1 MRIQYR
7 LLLGLIPA
15 MLALFG
21 ALAFFGLKDTE
32 RTVIAQITR
41 EVYELSRAQSMEF
54 EFVFETGRQAAEG
67 LASSLEAAPA
77 GGERFIHDL
86 IKGMLKRNPDI
97 YGSTVAT
104 VPGASQLGTYA
115 PYYYR
120 KNQDELAYQSLTARD
135 YSYQRW
141 DWFSQPLKSGA
152 PVWGEPYF
160 DEGGGNV
167 LMTTYSTPV
176 KTGGRVTAI
185 ATADISLAHLVKR
198 VQGITVGKTGYAFIV
213 TATGRLV
220 AHPEKGVLSSRP
232 FWEEKFADPKFASE
246 LKQILKER
254 KIEGGG
260 NKIEHETTG
269 SRNWVVKTS
278 IPATGWTLVVWY
290 PRDELLSPMIQ
301 LRQKMSVI
309 ALFIMAGIVFYIM
322 WISSMMS
329 SPIRK
334 LVEQARHYA
343 MGDYSAVL
351 DTKRGAREIRELSGA
366 FNALGEAVLSQLK
379 AVEDETS
386 QKERYLQELQIAA
399 EIQQDILPTQ
409 FPPFPELVEKIDI
422 YGLIRPATEVGG
434 DFFDFFRLPGEK
446 IGFLVAD
453 VAGKGA
459 PSAFFMAMA
468 RILVRE
474 FAKKTSTPEEVI
486 RRVNMILQQDNASC
500 NFVTMLYGEM
510 DLGKGLGRFV
520 CAGHNAPFLVG
531 SDGSA
536 KELAVSRQA
545 PLGAVPGVY
554 YESTPF
560 NLGPGE
566 TLVLYTDGVT
576 EAMDRDRAL
585 FGTARLTDSLL
596 SVKSAGSRSLA
607 NGLLAAVKGFTG
619 EAIQN
624 DDITV
629 LCVGRPPEVL
639 NRTVQ
644 FSIEETGPVYTMD
657 IPASLSSLAPLF
669 ALTAS
674 LKEQAGLSEEEMK
687 QVNLALEETVVNVID
702 HAYEGRTDSRM
713 EVTMGAFPGGIRVIV
728 TDFGRPFDF
737 ESKRKKYDGKAD
749 INQPVGGIGLF
760 LMQKVMDSV
769 HYEPATETGNRMVM
783 LKRKKRSQA

>member
-15 MLALFG
+15 MLSLFG

-32 RTVIAQITR
+32 RTVLAQITR

-67 LASSLEAAPA
+67 LAGGLEAAPA

-104 VPGASQLGTYA
+104 VPGENPLGTYA

-120 KNQDELAYQSLTARD
+120 KNKNDLAYQSLAVKD
-135 YSYQRW
+135 YSYQWW
-141 DWFSQPLKSGA
+141 DWFRQPLKSGKS
-152 PVWGEPYF
+152 VWGEPYF

-176 KTGGRVTAI
+176 KTAGRVTAI

-220 AHPEKGVLSSRP
+220 AHPEKGIISERP
-232 FWEEKFADPKFASE
+232 FWEEKFADSKFVAE
-246 LKQILKER
+246 LREILKEPQA
-254 KIEGGG
+254 KGGG
-260 NKIEHETTG
+260 EKIEHERTP

-290 PRDELLSPMIQ
+290 PRDELLSPMIE
-301 LRQKMSVI
+301 LRQKMAVVA
-309 ALFIMAGIVFYIM
+309 ALIMAGIVFYIM

-329 SPIRK
+329 SPISK
-334 LVEQARHYA
+334 LVDQARHYA
-343 MGDYSAVL
+343 MGDYSEVL

-366 FNALGEAVLSQLK
+366 FNALGEAVVSQLK
-379 AVEDETS
+379 AVEKETS

-399 EIQQDILPTQ
+399 EIQKDILPTQ
-409 FPPFPELVEKIDI
+409 FPPFPELAEKIDI
-422 YGLIRPATEVGG
+422 YAIIKPATEVGG
-434 DFFDFFRLPGEK
+434 DFYDFFRLPGEK

-510 DLGKGLGRFV
+510 DLGKGRGRFV
-520 CAGHNAPFLVG
+520 CAGHNSPVLVTA
-531 SDGSA
+531 DGQV
-536 KELAVSRQA
+536 KELPVSRQA

-560 NLGPGE
+560 NLNPGE

-576 EAMDRDRAL
+576 EAMNGERAL
-585 FGTARLTDSLL
+585 FGNARLTDSLL
-596 SVKSAGSRSLA
+596 SVKSCDSRSLA
-607 NGLLAAVKGFTG
+607 NNLLASVKDFTG
-619 EAIQN
+619 DAAQN

-629 LCVGRPPEVL
+629 LCVGRPTEVL

-644 FSIEETGPVYTMD
+644 FSIEETGPVFTME

-669 ALTAS
+669 AFTAA
-674 LKEQAGLSEEEMK
+674 LREETGLSEDEMK

-702 HAYEGRTDSRM
+702 HAYGGRSDNRM
-713 EVTMGAFPGGIRVIV
+713 EVTLGAFPGGIRVIV

-737 ESKRKKYDGKAD
+737 ENKRIKYDGKAD

-769 HYEPATETGNRMVM
+769 HYEPATETGNRMIM
-783 LKRKKRSQA
+783 LKRKKR